1 MLIEHLG
8 HVEYEGGL
16 DQPACRFIIDMLKHE
31 NWWMMASNGNRDSAM
46 DAGWDDAVPFGAA
59 FIAAA
64 PDRTVWG
71 TDWPHPMWHKPM
83 MNDADEV
90 DLLYRYVDYDADMI
104 RRVLVDNPKRLYE
117 FV

>member
-1 MLIEHLG
+1 
-8 HVEYEGGL
+8 
-16 DQPACRFIIDMLKHE
+16 
-31 NWWMMASNGNRDSAM
+31 
-46 DAGWDDAVPFGAA
+46 
-59 FIAAA
+59 
-64 PDRTVWG
+64 
-71 TDWPHPMWHKPM
+71 MWHKPM